1 MHIGVINDIIYYEVL
16 QYVNFEWKT
25 GVLGVEIDVTPDG
38 EIAEEFWTLDEA
50 SRRMTTDFP
59 PTLVH

>member
-1 MHIGVINDIIYYEVL
+1 MHIGAINDIIYYEVL

-38 EIAEEFWTLDEA
+38 EIAEEFWNLDEA

>member
-1 MHIGVINDIIYYEVL
+1 ML

-25 GVLGVEIDVTPDG
+25 GVLGIEIDVTPDE
-38 EIAEEFWTLDEA
+38 EIAEEIWTLDEA

-59 PTLVH
+59 LTLVH